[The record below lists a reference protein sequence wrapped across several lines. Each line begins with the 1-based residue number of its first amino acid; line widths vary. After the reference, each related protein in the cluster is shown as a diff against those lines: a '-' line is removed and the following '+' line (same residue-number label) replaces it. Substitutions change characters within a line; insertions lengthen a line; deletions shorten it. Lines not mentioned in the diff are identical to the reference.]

1 MIPRSVPRRR
11 AIAPLA
17 TLLCVLASP
26 ATHADP
32 PREYLD
38 EETGA
43 TVTVVDRPL
52 IFAYGRQDIAA
63 NAHDYVTLAAAAIDR
78 GGKIDYVLIG
88 YFWSTADPRLRTEL
102 LPAPEP
108 LVLRADDRRIAL
120 RLHSSAHDAGIG
132 LAVHAPEGAQ
142 PDPKV
147 YVSDLAT
154 LRFIAE
160 SRRLTLIT
168 DTGSTNLSYEL
179 WEDRRASLRDFVR
192 HANHED

>member
-1 MIPRSVPRRR
+1 MPRRR

-17 TLLCVLASP
+17 ALLCVLASR

-43 TVTVVDRPL
+43 TVTVVDQPL
-52 IFAYGRQDIAA
+52 VFAYGRQDIAA
-63 NAHDYVTLAAAAIDR
+63 NAHDYVTLAAAAVDR

-88 YFWSTADPRLRTEL
+88 YFWSTADPRLRTDL

-108 LVLRADDRRIAL
+108 LILRADDRRIAL
-120 RLHSSAHDAGIG
+120 GLRPSAHDAGIG
-132 LAVHAPEGAQ
+132 LAVHAPNGAQ
-142 PDPKV
+142 AEPRV
-147 YVSDLAT
+147 YASDLAT

-168 DTGSTNLSYEL
+168 DAGSASLTYEL